1 MKPILSLLC
10 FSLAFNVFAQ
20 EGINPVLPVAQK
32 SDLKTLTDS
41 VSYAVGISVA
51 NFYKQQGIKAMN
63 SALVSNAINDVF
75 SGKVPLLDDKT
86 CNDVM
91 MTYLN
96 KIEEEKAR
104 VNLDEGKKFLEEN
117 KKRLEVKTTASGLQY
132 EILNESAGPKPAA
145 TDSVTCHYR
154 GTLINGFV
162 FDESYKR
169 GAPIT
174 FALNRVIAGWTEGL
188 QLMSAGSK
196 FKFYIPYNLAYGLY
210 DNNAIPG
217 GSTLIFEVE
226 LLSFKKP

>member
-1 MKPILSLLC
+1 MKQF
-10 FSLAFNVFAQ
+10 FSLIFLSVTFSAFAQ
-20 EGINPVLPVAQK
+20 QGKSTVSSALQK

-41 VSYAVGISVA
+41 VSYAVGVSVA

-63 SALVSNAINDVF
+63 SELVANAINDVF
-75 SGKVPLLDDKT
+75 SGKLPLLDDKT

-96 KIEEEKAR
+96 KIEEEKAK
-104 VNLDEGKKFLEEN
+104 VHLDEGKNFLEEN
-117 KKRLEVKTTASGLQY
+117 KKQPGVKTTASGLQY
-132 EILNESAGPKPAA
+132 EILTSTTGPKPIA

-174 FALNRVIAGWTEGL
+174 FALNGVIAGWTEGL

-210 DNNAIPG
+210 DNNSIPG

-226 LLSFKKP
+226 LLSFKK